1 MNPPLKPQFCRL
13 ELYCSVVALCLMG
26 GTAWGLGLF
35 DLLIALVLLAVLY
48 GVLRDVRSLNR
59 LNHQMTSQPHLRN
72 PHAEQTDRAAR

>member
-1 MNPPLKPQFCRL
+1 MNPPPKPQFCRL
-13 ELYCSVVALCLMG
+13 ELFCSVVALCLMV

-35 DLLIALVLLAVLY
+35 DLLIALVSLAVLY

-59 LNHQMTSQPHLRN
+59 LNHQMTSQPQLRN

>member
-1 MNPPLKPQFCRL
+1 MNPPAKLQFFRL
-13 ELYCSVVALCLMG
+13 EIFCSIVALCLMV
-26 GTAWGLGLF
+26 GTAWGLRPF

-48 GVLRDVRSLNR
+48 GGLRDVRSLNR

>member
-1 MNPPLKPQFCRL
+1 MNPPPKPQLFRL
-13 ELYCSVVALCLMG
+13 EILCSVVALCLMV
-26 GTAWGLGLF
+26 GTNWGLGPF

-72 PHAEQTDRAAR
+72 PHAKQTDRAAR

>member
-1 MNPPLKPQFCRL
+1 MNPSPKPQLFRL
-13 ELYCSVVALCLMG
+13 EILCLVVALCLMV
-26 GTAWGLGLF
+26 GTNWGLGPF

>member
-1 MNPPLKPQFCRL
+1 MHPPPKPQFFRL
-13 ELYCSVVALCLMG
+13 EIFCSVVALCLMV
-26 GTAWGLGLF
+26 GTAWGLGPF

-59 LNHQMTSQPHLRN
+59 LNHQMTSQSHLRN

>member
-1 MNPPLKPQFCRL
+1 MSPPPKPQFCRL
-13 ELYCSVVALCLMG
+13 EIFCSVVALCFMV
-26 GTAWGLGLF
+26 GTAWDLGPF
-35 DLLIALVLLAVLY
+35 DLLVALVLLAVLY